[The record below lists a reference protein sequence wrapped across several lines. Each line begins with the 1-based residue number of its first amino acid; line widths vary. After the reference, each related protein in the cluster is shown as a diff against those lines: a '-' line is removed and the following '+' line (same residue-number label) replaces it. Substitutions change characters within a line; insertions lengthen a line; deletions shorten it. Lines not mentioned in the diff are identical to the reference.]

1 MQQDSLYCD
10 INSKAVSGGGAV
22 RIHPADGH
30 PIKIL
35 CFLIPQNLMPQ
46 KGDGSAYK
54 MDSFSAV
61 VQRSLGIPP
70 SNKKMG
76 CLTHQPS
83 MCSAWLGHAQL
94 TALSSWKPWLDLTV
108 LCSFY
113 RSQEGG
119 QVPCSPAASCML
131 PLLAHLH
138 EEPLRSEK
146 TSRASP
152 SPPSRKLQTVAYGQ
166 LSSP

>member
-1 MQQDSLYCD
+1 
-10 INSKAVSGGGAV
+10 
-22 RIHPADGH
+22 
-30 PIKIL
+30 
-35 CFLIPQNLMPQ
+35 
-46 KGDGSAYK
+46 
-54 MDSFSAV
+54 
-61 VQRSLGIPP
+61 
-70 SNKKMG
+70 MG
-76 CLTHQPS
+76 CLTHQS

-94 TALSSWKPWLDLTV
+94 TALSSWKPRLGLTV
-108 LCSFY
+108 TCSFY

-119 QVPCSPAASCML
+119 QVLCSPAASCML

-166 LSSP
+166 FSSPCRLVMLPDTYKRHRRVMCPTMTSPGKLGSRYSPGSITSLEGKTSVTGREVRVWEASSGKGGVPHILTWLTL